1 MTCHFILYV
10 QDQRAGTAFYAAV
23 LDRAPDLNVPGMT
36 EFRLG
41 SDAVLGLMPVS
52 GIKRLLGDPLPD
64 PTAGAGIPRV
74 EIYLRVADAAKHHA
88 RALANGARELSPLQA
103 RDWGDLAAY
112 SLDIDGHV
120 LAFAD
125 LQPAQS
131 CACGTGATGNSG
143 ATHD

>member
-10 QDQRAGTAFYAAV
+10 QDQRVSTTFYAAV

-41 SDAVLGLMPVS
+41 PDAVLGLMPVS

-74 EIYLRVADAAKHHA
+74 EVYLRVRGATKHHA
-88 RALANGARELSPLQA
+88 RALANGARELSPLQV
-103 RDWGDLAAY
+103 RNWGDSA
-112 SLDIDGHV
+112 
-120 LAFAD
+120 
-125 LQPAQS
+125 
-131 CACGTGATGNSG
+131 
-143 ATHD
+143 